1 MSYWISTGMKFLC
14 HRTACTARC
23 LSPRAF
29 TLIELL
35 VVLAVTAV
43 LASLIFAM
51 VPKMLASADQAGAT
65 SNLRQFYTAAR
76 NYASDNNG
84 RIVPNRFQNYGGA
97 GGPGFSQNWRQLLVD
112 SGYVEAPDGKERNA
126 KSLGHPGLIRKH
138 GKADGVAT
146 FAMNQR
152 VGYRANPDAHHGPRT
167 FLQAQMQSRTLF
179 MTGGVFKPGYLADTA
194 FPEVIWPTG
203 TAEAGTFPEADP
215 SGKVALQ
222 FLDGHIEIRS
232 VESIPRNENFNTE
245 NRVFWRGTLT
255 GF

>member
-1 MSYWISTGMKFLC
+1 MSYWISTGIKFLC

-35 VVLAVTAV
+35 VVLAVVAV

-84 RIVPNRFQNYGGA
+84 KIVPNRFQNSGITN
-97 GGPGFSQNWRQLLVD
+97 NWRQLLVD

-126 KSLGHPGLIRKH
+126 KGLGHPGLIRKH

-152 VGYRANPDAHHGPRT
+152 VGYRANPAAQHGPRT
-167 FLQAQMQSRTLF
+167 FLQAQMLSRTLF
-179 MTGGVFKPGYLADTA
+179 MTGGVFKPGTLADTA
-194 FPEVIWPTG
+194 FPEVVWPTG
-203 TAEAGTFPEADP
+203 TAEAGSFPEADP

>member
-1 MSYWISTGMKFLC
+1 MKFLC
-14 HRTACTARC
+14 YRTARC

-35 VVLAVTAV
+35 VVLAVVAV

-84 RIVPNRFQNYGGA
+84 KIVPNRFQNSGITN
-97 GGPGFSQNWRQLLVD
+97 NWRQLLVD

-126 KSLGHPGLIRKH
+126 KGLGHPGLIRKH

-152 VGYRANPDAHHGPRT
+152 VGYRANPAAHHGPRT
-167 FLQAQMQSRTLF
+167 FLQAQMLSRTLF
-179 MTGGVFKPGYLADTA
+179 MTGGVFKPGTLADTA
-194 FPEVIWPTG
+194 FPEVVWPTG

>member
-1 MSYWISTGMKFLC
+1 MSYRISTGMKFLC
-14 HRTACTARC
+14 YRTARC

-35 VVLAVTAV
+35 VVLAVVAV

-84 RIVPNRFQNYGGA
+84 KIVPNRFQNSGITN
-97 GGPGFSQNWRQLLVD
+97 NWRQLLVD

-126 KSLGHPGLIRKH
+126 KGLGHPGLIRKH

-152 VGYRANPDAHHGPRT
+152 VGYRANPAAQHGPRT
-167 FLQAQMQSRTLF
+167 FLQAQMLSRTLF
-179 MTGGVFKPGYLADTA
+179 MTGGVFKPGTLADTA
-194 FPEVIWPTG
+194 FPEVVWPTG

>member
-1 MSYWISTGMKFLC
+1 MSYRISTGMKFLC
-14 HRTACTARC
+14 YRTARC

-35 VVLAVTAV
+35 VVLAVVAV

-65 SNLRQFYTAAR
+65 SNLRQFYTAAG

-84 RIVPNRFQNYGGA
+84 KIVPNRFQNSGITN
-97 GGPGFSQNWRQLLVD
+97 NWRQLLVD

-126 KSLGHPGLIRKH
+126 KGLGHPGLIRKH

-152 VGYRANPDAHHGPRT
+152 VGYRANPAAQHGPRT
-167 FLQAQMQSRTLF
+167 FLQAQMLSRTLF
-179 MTGGVFKPGYLADTA
+179 MTGGVFKPGTLADTA
-194 FPEVIWPTG
+194 FPEVVWPTG

>member
-1 MSYWISTGMKFLC
+1 M
-14 HRTACTARC
+14 
-23 LSPRAF
+23 
-29 TLIELL
+29 
-35 VVLAVTAV
+35 LAVVAV

-84 RIVPNRFQNYGGA
+84 KIVPNRFQNSGITN
-97 GGPGFSQNWRQLLVD
+97 NWRQLLVD

-126 KSLGHPGLIRKH
+126 KGLGHPGLIRKH

-152 VGYRANPDAHHGPRT
+152 VGYRANPAAQHGPRT
-167 FLQAQMQSRTLF
+167 FLQAQMLSRTLF
-179 MTGGVFKPGYLADTA
+179 MTGGVFKPGTLADTA
-194 FPEVIWPTG
+194 FPEVVWPTG

>member
-1 MSYWISTGMKFLC
+1 MSYRISTGMKFLC
-14 HRTACTARC
+14 YRTARC

-35 VVLAVTAV
+35 VVLAVVAV

-84 RIVPNRFQNYGGA
+84 KIVPNRFQNSGITN
-97 GGPGFSQNWRQLLVD
+97 NWRQLLVD

-126 KSLGHPGLIRKH
+126 NGLGHPGLIRKH

-152 VGYRANPDAHHGPRT
+152 VGYRANPAAHHGPRT
-167 FLQAQMQSRTLF
+167 FLQAQMLSRTLF
-179 MTGGVFKPGYLADTA
+179 MTGGVFKPGTLADTA
-194 FPEVIWPTG
+194 FPEVVWPTG

>member
-1 MSYWISTGMKFLC
+1 MSYRISTGMKFLC
-14 HRTACTARC
+14 YRTARC

-51 VPKMLASADQAGAT
+51 VPKMLASADQAGLT

-84 RIVPNRFQNYGGA
+84 KIVPNRFQNSGITN
-97 GGPGFSQNWRQLLVD
+97 NWRQLLVD

-126 KSLGHPGLIRKH
+126 KGLGHPGLIRKH

-146 FAMNQR
+146 FAINQR
-152 VGYRANPDAHHGPRT
+152 VGYRANPAAQHGPRT
-167 FLQAQMQSRTLF
+167 FLQAQMLSRTLF
-179 MTGGVFKPGYLADTA
+179 MTGGVFKPGTLADTA
-194 FPEVIWPTG
+194 FPEVVWPTG

>member
-1 MSYWISTGMKFLC
+1 MKFLC
-14 HRTACTARC
+14 YRTARC

-35 VVLAVTAV
+35 VVLAVVAV

-84 RIVPNRFQNYGGA
+84 KIVPNRFQNSGITN
-97 GGPGFSQNWRQLLVD
+97 NWRQLLVD

-126 KSLGHPGLIRKH
+126 KGLGHPGLIRKH

-152 VGYRANPDAHHGPRT
+152 VGYRANPAAQHGPRT
-167 FLQAQMQSRTLF
+167 FLQAQMLSRTLF
-179 MTGGVFKPGYLADTA
+179 MTGGVFKPGTLADTA
-194 FPEVIWPTG
+194 FPEVVWPTG
-203 TAEAGTFPEADP
+203 TAEAGSFPEADP

>member
-1 MSYWISTGMKFLC
+1 MSYRISTGMKFLC
-14 HRTACTARC
+14 YRTARC

-35 VVLAVTAV
+35 VVLAVVAV

-65 SNLRQFYTAAR
+65 SNLRQFYTAAG

-84 RIVPNRFQNYGGA
+84 KIVPNRSQNSGITN
-97 GGPGFSQNWRQLLVD
+97 NWRQLLVD

-126 KSLGHPGLIRKH
+126 KGLGHPGLIRKH

-152 VGYRANPDAHHGPRT
+152 VGYRANPAAHHGPRT
-167 FLQAQMQSRTLF
+167 FLQAQMLSRTLF
-179 MTGGVFKPGYLADTA
+179 MTGGVFKPGTLAYTA
-194 FPEVIWPTG
+194 FPEVVWPTG

>member
-14 HRTACTARC
+14 YRTACTARC

-35 VVLAVTAV
+35 VVLAVVAV

-84 RIVPNRFQNYGGA
+84 RIVPNRFQNSGITN
-97 GGPGFSQNWRQLLVD
+97 NWRQLLVD

-126 KSLGHPGLIRKH
+126 KGLGHPGLIRKH

-152 VGYRANPDAHHGPRT
+152 VGYRANPAAQHGPRT

-203 TAEAGTFPEADP
+203 NVEKGSFPEADP
-215 SGKVALQ
+215 AGKVALQ

-232 VESIPRNENFNTE
+232 VESIPRNENYNTE
-245 NRVFWRGTLT
+245 NRVFWRGTFT
-255 GF
+255 AF

>member
-1 MSYWISTGMKFLC
+1 MSYRISTGMKFLC
-14 HRTACTARC
+14 YRTARC

-35 VVLAVTAV
+35 VVLAVVAV

-84 RIVPNRFQNYGGA
+84 KIVPNRFQNSGITN
-97 GGPGFSQNWRQLLVD
+97 NWRQLLVD

-126 KSLGHPGLIRKH
+126 KGLGHPGLIRKH

-152 VGYRANPDAHHGPRT
+152 VGYRANPAAHHGPRT
-167 FLQAQMQSRTLF
+167 FLQAQMLSRTLF
-179 MTGGVFKPGYLADTA
+179 MTGGVFKPGTLADTA
-194 FPEVIWPTG
+194 FPEVVWPTG

>member
-1 MSYWISTGMKFLC
+1 MSYRISTGMKFLC
-14 HRTACTARC
+14 YRTARC

-35 VVLAVTAV
+35 VVLAVVAV

-84 RIVPNRFQNYGGA
+84 KIVTNRFQNSGITN
-97 GGPGFSQNWRQLLVD
+97 NWRQLLVD

-126 KSLGHPGLIRKH
+126 KGLGHPGLIRKH

-152 VGYRANPDAHHGPRT
+152 VGYRANQAAQHGPRT
-167 FLQAQMQSRTLF
+167 FLQAQMLSRTLF
-179 MTGGVFKPGYLADTA
+179 MTGGVFKPGTLADTA
-194 FPEVIWPTG
+194 FPEVVWPTG

>member
-1 MSYWISTGMKFLC
+1 MSYRISTGMKFLC
-14 HRTACTARC
+14 YRTARC

-35 VVLAVTAV
+35 VVLAVVAV

-84 RIVPNRFQNYGGA
+84 KIVPNRFQNSGITN
-97 GGPGFSQNWRQLLVD
+97 NWRQLLVD

-126 KSLGHPGLIRKH
+126 KGLGHPGLIRKH

-152 VGYRANPDAHHGPRT
+152 VGYRANPKPYHGPGT

>member
-1 MSYWISTGMKFLC
+1 MKFLC
-14 HRTACTARC
+14 YRTARC

-35 VVLAVTAV
+35 VVLAVVAV

-84 RIVPNRFQNYGGA
+84 KIVPNRFQNSGITN
-97 GGPGFSQNWRQLLVD
+97 NWRQLLVD

-126 KSLGHPGLIRKH
+126 KGLGHPGLIRKH

-152 VGYRANPDAHHGPRT
+152 VGYRANPAAQHGPRT
-167 FLQAQMQSRTLF
+167 FLQAQMLSRTLF
-179 MTGGVFKPGYLADTA
+179 MTGGVFKPGTLADTA
-194 FPEVIWPTG
+194 FPEVVWPTG

>member
-1 MSYWISTGMKFLC
+1 MSYRISTGMKFLC
-14 HRTACTARC
+14 YRTARC

-35 VVLAVTAV
+35 VVLAVVAV

-65 SNLRQFYTAAR
+65 SNLRQFYTAAG

-84 RIVPNRFQNYGGA
+84 KIVPNRFQNSGITN
-97 GGPGFSQNWRQLLVD
+97 NWRQLLVD

-126 KSLGHPGLIRKH
+126 KGLGHPGLIRKH

-152 VGYRANPDAHHGPRT
+152 VGYRANPAAQHGPRT
-167 FLQAQMQSRTLF
+167 FLQAQMLSRTLF
-179 MTGGVFKPGYLADTA
+179 MTGGVFKPGTLADTA
-194 FPEVIWPTG
+194 FPEVVWPTG

-232 VESIPRNENFNTE
+232 VESIPRNENYNTE

>member
-1 MSYWISTGMKFLC
+1 MKFLC
-14 HRTACTARC
+14 YRTARC

-35 VVLAVTAV
+35 VVLAVVAV

-65 SNLRQFYTAAR
+65 SNLRQFYTAAG

-84 RIVPNRFQNYGGA
+84 KIVPNRFQNSGITN
-97 GGPGFSQNWRQLLVD
+97 NWRQLLVD

-126 KSLGHPGLIRKH
+126 KGLGHPGLIRKH

-152 VGYRANPDAHHGPRT
+152 VGYRANPAAQHGPRT
-167 FLQAQMQSRTLF
+167 FLQAQMLSRTLF
-179 MTGGVFKPGYLADTA
+179 MTGGVFKPGTLADTA
-194 FPEVIWPTG
+194 FPEVVWPTG

>member
-1 MSYWISTGMKFLC
+1 MSYRISTGMKFLC
-14 HRTACTARC
+14 YRTARC

-51 VPKMLASADQAGAT
+51 VPKMLASAYQAGAT

-84 RIVPNRFQNYGGA
+84 KIVPNRFQNSGITN
-97 GGPGFSQNWRQLLVD
+97 NWRQLLVD

-126 KSLGHPGLIRKH
+126 KGLGHPGLIRKH

-152 VGYRANPDAHHGPRT
+152 VGYRANPAAHHGPRT
-167 FLQAQMQSRTLF
+167 FLQAQMLSRTLF
-179 MTGGVFKPGYLADTA
+179 MTGGVFKPGTLADTA
-194 FPEVIWPTG
+194 FPEVVWPTG

>member
-51 VPKMLASADQAGAT
+51 VPKMLASADQAGLT

-84 RIVPNRFQNYGGA
+84 KIVPNRFQNSGITN
-97 GGPGFSQNWRQLLVD
+97 NWRQLLVD

-126 KSLGHPGLIRKH
+126 KGLGHPGLIRKH

-152 VGYRANPDAHHGPRT
+152 VGYRANPAAQHGPRT
-167 FLQAQMQSRTLF
+167 FLQAQMLSRTLF
-179 MTGGVFKPGYLADTA
+179 MTGGVFKPGTLADTA
-194 FPEVIWPTG
+194 FPEVVWPTG

>member
-1 MSYWISTGMKFLC
+1 MKFLC
-14 HRTACTARC
+14 YRTARC

-35 VVLAVTAV
+35 VVLAVVAV

-84 RIVPNRFQNYGGA
+84 KIVPNRFQNSGITN
-97 GGPGFSQNWRQLLVD
+97 NWRQLLVD

-126 KSLGHPGLIRKH
+126 KGLGHPGLIRKH

-152 VGYRANPDAHHGPRT
+152 VGYRANPATQHGPRT
-167 FLQAQMQSRTLF
+167 FLQAQMLSRTLF
-179 MTGGVFKPGYLADTA
+179 MTGGVFKPGTLADTA
-194 FPEVIWPTG
+194 FPEVVWPTG

-232 VESIPRNENFNTE
+232 VESIPRNENYNTE
-245 NRVFWRGTLT
+245 NRVFWRGTFT
-255 GF
+255 AF

>member
-1 MSYWISTGMKFLC
+1 MKFLC
-14 HRTACTARC
+14 YRTARC

-35 VVLAVTAV
+35 VVLAVVAV

-84 RIVPNRFQNYGGA
+84 KIVPNRSQNSGITN
-97 GGPGFSQNWRQLLVD
+97 NWRQLLVD

-126 KSLGHPGLIRKH
+126 KGLGHPGLIRKH

-152 VGYRANPDAHHGPRT
+152 VGYRANPDGHHGPRT
-167 FLQAQMQSRTLF
+167 FLQAQMRSRTLF

>member
-1 MSYWISTGMKFLC
+1 MSYRISTGMKFLC
-14 HRTACTARC
+14 YRTARC

-35 VVLAVTAV
+35 VVLAVVAV

-84 RIVPNRFQNYGGA
+84 KIVPNRFQNSGITN
-97 GGPGFSQNWRQLLVD
+97 NWRQLLVD

-126 KSLGHPGLIRKH
+126 KGLGHPGLIRKH

-152 VGYRANPDAHHGPRT
+152 VGYRANPAAQHGPRT
-167 FLQAQMQSRTLF
+167 FLQAQMLSRTLF

>member
-1 MSYWISTGMKFLC
+1 MSYRISTGMKFLC
-14 HRTACTARC
+14 YRTARC

-35 VVLAVTAV
+35 VVLAVVAV

-84 RIVPNRFQNYGGA
+84 KIVPNRFQNSGITN
-97 GGPGFSQNWRQLLVD
+97 NWRQLLVD

-126 KSLGHPGLIRKH
+126 KGLGHPGLIRKH

-152 VGYRANPDAHHGPRT
+152 VGYRANPAAQHGPRT
-167 FLQAQMQSRTLF
+167 FLQAQMLSRTLF
-179 MTGGVFKPGYLADTA
+179 MTGGVFKPGTLADTA
-194 FPEVIWPTG
+194 FPEVVWPTG
-203 TAEAGTFPEADP
+203 TAEAGSFPEADP

>member
-1 MSYWISTGMKFLC
+1 MSYRISTGMKFLC
-14 HRTACTARC
+14 YRTARC

-35 VVLAVTAV
+35 VVLAVVAV

-65 SNLRQFYTAAR
+65 SNLRQFYTAAG

-84 RIVPNRFQNYGGA
+84 KIVPNRFQNSGITN
-97 GGPGFSQNWRQLLVD
+97 NWRQLLVD

-126 KSLGHPGLIRKH
+126 KGLGHPGLIRKH

-152 VGYRANPDAHHGPRT
+152 VGYRANPAAQHGPRT
-167 FLQAQMQSRTLF
+167 FLQAQMLSRTLF
-179 MTGGVFKPGYLADTA
+179 MTGGVFKPGTLADTA
-194 FPEVIWPTG
+194 FPEVVWPTG
-203 TAEAGTFPEADP
+203 TAEAGSFPEADP

>member
-1 MSYWISTGMKFLC
+1 MKFLC
-14 HRTACTARC
+14 YRTACTARC

-76 NYASDNNG
+76 NYANDNNG
-84 RIVPNRFQNYGGA
+84 RIVPNRFQNYSGP
-97 GGPGFSQNWRQLLVD
+97 GGPGFTQNWRQMLVD
-112 SGYVEAPDGKERNA
+112 SGYVAAPDGKERNA
-126 KSLGHPGLIRKH
+126 KGFGHPGLIRKH

-152 VGYRANPDAHHGPRT
+152 VGYRANPAAYHGPRT

-179 MTGGVFKPGYLADTA
+179 MTGGVFKPGLLADTA
-194 FPEVIWPTG
+194 FPEAVWPTG
-203 TAEAGTFPEADP
+203 TVEGGSFPEPDD
-215 SGKVALQ
+215 SGNVLLQ
-222 FLDGHIEIRS
+222 FLDGHIELRNTQN
-232 VESIPRNENFNTE
+232 IPRNENFNTE
-245 NRVFWRGTLT
+245 NRVFWRGTFT